1 MVDIGRGRM
10 VRGQWLARS
19 ATLQYLGG
27 VLFAVLLPWIA
38 RVAVEPEQA
47 NLASQYNAGIG
58 TLAALTFGQMFLRSL
73 TNFPGI
79 RGANYVIPTFAISY
93 GTALVVFLFLRLDY
107 GRLQFIFSFF
117 LCIVWYVAVLRWRY
131 QRVTLKIGIVPGG
144 ESHGLQNIDSVAWTT
159 LSVPNVGRERFDGIV
174 ADLRADLPDE
184 WDRFLTESALSGIPV
199 YHVKQ
204 IRESLTGRVEI
215 EHLSENNFGSLI
227 PGLAYVTIK
236 FVTDFIAA
244 LIAAVVLAPVMLIAA
259 LLIKLDSKGP
269 VLFRQQR
276 MGYRGQPFTV
286 IKFRTMTDFRHGTPS
301 GDESRRSE
309 SGVEGDIHSAITQ
322 VGDDRITRVGRLLR
336 RTRIDELPQIYNIL
350 RGEMSWIGPRPEAL
364 VLSRWYERELPFYR
378 YRHIV
383 RPGISGWAQ
392 VNQGH
397 VAEVDEVLW
406 KLHFDFYYIKY
417 FTPWLD
423 LLIVFRTLNT
433 VFTGFGAR

>member
-1 MVDIGRGRM
+1 M
-10 VRGQWLARS
+10 VRGQWFARS
-19 ATLQYLGG
+19 DSLQFLGG
-27 VLFAVLLPWIA
+27 VLFAVLLPWLA
-38 RVAVEPEQA
+38 RVAIEPEQA

-58 TLAALTFGQMFLRSL
+58 TLTALTFGHLFLRSL
-73 TNFPGI
+73 TKFPGI
-79 RGANYVIPTFAISY
+79 QGANYVIQTFAISY
-93 GTALVVFLFLRLDY
+93 GTALVIFFLLRLDY
-107 GRLQFIFSFF
+107 GRIQFVASFI

-131 QRVTLKIGIVPGG
+131 RRMTLKIGIVPGG
-144 ESHGLQNIDSVAWTT
+144 GTQGLHAIEGVAWTVLRT
-159 LSVPNVGRERFDGIV
+159 PKLGRERFDGIV
-174 ADLRADLPDE
+174 ADLRADLPDD
-184 WDRFLTESALSGIPV
+184 WDRFLAESALSGIPV

-204 IRESLTGRVEI
+204 IQESLTGRVEI
-215 EHLSENNFGSLI
+215 EHLSENTFGSLI

-244 LIAAVVLAPVMLIAA
+244 LVAAVLMAPVMLITAIA
-259 LLIKLDSKGP
+259 IKLDSPGP

-286 IKFRTMTDFRHGTPS
+286 IKFRTMSDRRRGATRSDAPPIALPS
-301 GDESRRSE
+301 
-309 SGVEGDIHSAITQ
+309 VEADIHSAITQ
-322 VGDDRITRVGRLLR
+322 VDDDRITRVGRFLR

-423 LLIVFRTLNT
+423 LLIMLRTLNT

>member
-1 MVDIGRGRM
+1 M

-19 ATLQYLGG
+19 GTLQFLGG
-27 VLFAVLLPWIA
+27 MLFAVLLPWLVRIA
-38 RVAVEPEQA
+38 IEPVQA
-47 NLASQYNAGIG
+47 DLANQFNAGVG
-58 TLAALTFGQMFLRSL
+58 TLAALTGGQLFLRSL

-79 RGANYVIPTFAISY
+79 RGANYVVPTFAISY
-93 GTALVVFLFLRLDY
+93 GTVLVGFLLLRLDY
-107 GRLQFIFSFF
+107 GRIQFIASFI
-117 LCIVWYVAVLRWRY
+117 LCIVWYVATLRWRH
-131 QRVTLKIGIVPGG
+131 RTVTLHIGIVPGG
-144 ESHGLQNIDSVAWTT
+144 ETKGLHVIGGVDWTV
-159 LSVPNVGRERFDGIV
+159 LKSPDIGRARFDGIV

-184 WDRFLTESALSGIPV
+184 WERFLAESALAGVPV

-204 IRESLTGRVEI
+204 IQESLTGRVEI

-244 LIAAVVLAPVMLIAA
+244 LVAAVVLAPVMVVTAIV
-259 LLIKLDSKGP
+259 IKLDSRGP
-269 VLFRQQR
+269 ILFRQQR
-276 MGYRGQPFTV
+276 MGYRGEPFTV
-286 IKFRTMTDFRHGTPS
+286 IKFRTMTDRRRAEVRPE
-301 GDESRRSE
+301 DVASRPAGHE
-309 SGVEGDIHSAITQ
+309 ADIHSAITQ
-322 VGDDRITRVGRLLR
+322 IGDDRITRVGKFLR
-336 RTRIDELPQIYNIL
+336 RTRIDELPQIANIL

-433 VFTGFGAR
+433 VFTGFGAK

>member
-1 MVDIGRGRM
+1 LLDIRRGRIT
-10 VRGQWLARS
+10 RGLARS
-19 ATLQYLGG
+19 GTLQFLGG
-27 VLFAVLLPWIA
+27 VLFAVLLPWLLRIA
-38 RVAVEPEQA
+38 IEPVQA
-47 NLASQYNAGIG
+47 NLANQFNAGMG
-58 TLAALTFGQMFLRSL
+58 TLAALAGGQLFLRSL

-79 RGANYVIPTFAISY
+79 RGANYVVPTFAISY
-93 GTALVVFLFLRLDY
+93 GTALVFFLLLRLDY
-107 GRLQFIFSFF
+107 GRIHFIASFI
-117 LCIVWYVAVLRWRY
+117 LCIAWYVATLRWRY
-131 QRVTLKIGIVPGG
+131 RTVTLKIGIVPGG
-144 ESHGLQNIDSVAWTT
+144 ETNSLHVIGGVAWTV
-159 LSVPNVGRERFDGIV
+159 LKSPDVGRVRFDGIV

-184 WDRFLTESALSGIPV
+184 WERFLAESALAGVPV

-204 IRESLTGRVEI
+204 IQESLTGRVEI

-244 LIAAVVLAPVMLIAA
+244 LVAAVVFAPFMVITAII
-259 LLIKLDSKGP
+259 IKLDSPGP

-276 MGYRGQPFTV
+276 MGYRGEPFTV
-286 IKFRTMTDFRHGTPS
+286 IKFRTMTD
-301 GDESRRSE
+301 RRRAAVRPE
-309 SGVEGDIHSAITQ
+309 ETFVQLVDHDADIHSAITQ
-322 VGDDRITRVGRLLR
+322 VGDGRITRFGKFLR
-336 RTRIDELPQIYNIL
+336 RTRIDELPQIANIL

-397 VAEVDEVLW
+397 VVEVDEVLW

-433 VFTGFGAR
+433 VFTGFGAK

>member
-1 MVDIGRGRM
+1 M
-10 VRGQWLARS
+10 VRGQLLARS
-19 ATLQYLGG
+19 AWLQFFGG
-27 VLFAVLLPWIA
+27 VLFAVALPWLV
-38 RVAVEPEQA
+38 RVLIEPATA
-47 NLASQYNAGIG
+47 NFPSQHNAGIG
-58 TLAALTFGQMFLRSL
+58 TLAALTGGQLFLRSL

-93 GTALVVFLFLRLDY
+93 GLALVVFFLLRLDY
-107 GRLQFIFSFF
+107 GRIQFIASFA
-117 LCIVWYVAVLRWRY
+117 LCIIWYVFTLRWR
-131 QRVTLKIGIVPGG
+131 QRRVTLEIGIVPGG
-144 ESHGLQNIDSVAWTT
+144 ETSGLQLINGVAWTM
-159 LSVPNVGRERFDGIV
+159 LSVPDLGSRRFDGIV
-174 ADLRADLPDE
+174 ADLRADLPVE
-184 WDRFLTESALSGIPV
+184 WERFLAESALSGVPV

-204 IRESLTGRVEI
+204 IQESLTGRVEI

-236 FVTDFIAA
+236 FVTDFVAAVLAA
-244 LIAAVVLAPVMLIAA
+244 LALAPVMLVTA
-259 LLIKLDSKGP
+259 LAIKLDSRGP
-269 VLFRQQR
+269 VLFRQER

-286 IKFRTMTDFRHGTPS
+286 IKFRTMTDRREEAAPS
-301 GDESRRSE
+301 AAADDRRAE
-309 SGVEGDIHSAITQ
+309 IRSAITQ
-322 VGDDRITRVGRLLR
+322 AGDDRITRVGRFLR
-336 RTRIDELPQIYNIL
+336 RTRIDELPQIFNIL

-364 VLSRWYERELPFYR
+364 VLSRWYEKELPFYR

-397 VAEVDEVLW
+397 VAEVDDVLW

-433 VFTGFGAR
+433 VFTGFGAK